1 MELVHC
7 FNLILKLRFASNKYS
22 NESTKVGDVFTHLT
36 NYSINKNST
45 TYMSNEDS
53 TQAQVNLGFPDICMC
68 FHQGHK
74 WTLKSLWRHFDAE
87 GIDHSVIWEKIKV
100 IIVTDIPTKYS
111 PTTMTKIPQ
120 DLMIKTIISAESNMS
135 SLFQQNVSSRCS
147 GK

>member
-7 FNLILKLRFASNKYS
+7 FNSILKLRFASNKYS

-100 IIVTDIPTKYS
+100 IIIADIPTK
-111 PTTMTKIPQ
+111 I
-120 DLMIKTIISAESNMS
+120 
-135 SLFQQNVSSRCS
+135 
-147 GK
+147 